1 MMWSVPFNPAW
12 EKNQIRAKI
21 EGGQINHIL
30 PPEYHG
36 DPLSSEG
43 VLCFQHFGWEMFQQ
57 IREAGFSDAYAVSYQ
72 SIEFGYLG
80 GEQFMFF
87 AVK

>member
-1 MMWSVPFNPAW
+1 MWSVPFLSSSPTNS
-12 EKNQIRAKI
+12 IRARLVD
-21 EGGQINHIL
+21 GQVKHIIT

-36 DPLSSEG
+36 DPLSSNG
-43 VLCFQHFGWEMFQQ
+43 ILCFQHFGWEMLDEMKQ
-57 IREAGFSDAYAVSYQ
+57 AGFRDAYAICYQ
-72 SIEFGYLG
+72 SIPFGYLG